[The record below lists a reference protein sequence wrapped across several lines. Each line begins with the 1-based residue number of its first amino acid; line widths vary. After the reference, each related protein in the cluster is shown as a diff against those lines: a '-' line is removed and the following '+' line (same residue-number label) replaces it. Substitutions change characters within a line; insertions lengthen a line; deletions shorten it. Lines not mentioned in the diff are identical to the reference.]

1 MCPAPRALRHAGVLA
16 SLWLAAL
23 AGGCGRDD
31 TVVGEQLAMDAS
43 GDARV
48 VHCTGDLSGVGAGD
62 FLVSLSVTTRQAGLV
77 ALVNQ
82 REQCTPSVF
91 WDVRMED
98 GLLFVEVDDVAHY
111 TAIHTT
117 GAAINDGSPHAV
129 AVRRIAG
136 VLTVSVDGVG
146 ASPQASLASLGALAP
161 LATGTDPC
169 VTSSDGTVAIAGQIA
184 AVCVAPL

>member
-1 MCPAPRALRHAGVLA
+1 MKQRAHVGELA

-31 TVVGEQLAMDAS
+31 TVVGEQFPADAS
-43 GDARV
+43 GDAGV

-62 FLVSLSVTTRQAGLV
+62 FQVSLSITTQQPGLV

-82 REQCTPSVF
+82 REQCAPSVF
-91 WDVRMED
+91 WDIRMED
-98 GLLFVEVDDVAHY
+98 GLLFVVVDDVAHY

-117 GAAINDGSPHAV
+117 GAAINDGRAHAV

-136 VLTVSVDGVG
+136 VLTVSVDGVD

-161 LATGTDPC
+161 LAIGTDPC
-169 VTSSDGTVAIAGQIA
+169 VQSTDGTAAFSGPIA